1 MKKLMLL
8 TTALV
13 VASGASA
20 YAQGEHGASK
30 HRRWMSSH
38 AQMREAPVTIYRS
51 FPPAMIAPPYGY
63 YGGGYYGGGYYGGPY
78 GGYGPMDDPDAEGRT
93 SG

>member
-1 MKKLMLL
+1 MKKLILL

-20 YAQGEHGASK
+20 YAQGEHSASK

-38 AQMREAPVTIYRS
+38 AQMWEEPPVTIYRS
-51 FPPAMIAPPYGY
+51 LPPAMIAPPPYGY
-63 YGGGYYGGGYYGGPY
+63 YGGGYYGGAY
-78 GGYGPMDDPDAEGRT
+78 GGYGRMDDPEAEGRT